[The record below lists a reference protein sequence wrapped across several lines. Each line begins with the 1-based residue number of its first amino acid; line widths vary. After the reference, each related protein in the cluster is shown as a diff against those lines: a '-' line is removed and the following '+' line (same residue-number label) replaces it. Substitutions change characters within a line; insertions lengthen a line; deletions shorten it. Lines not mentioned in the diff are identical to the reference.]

1 MIILQHWPK
10 AKIKLTVIFFIYGT
24 QYTETRISCQEMRI
38 IMISA
43 SFYDILWAM
52 HSTKHLREQER
63 VLAKEQRT
71 HLILEVGYEL
81 FLENGLVDV
90 EMNHV
95 AAAVQIS
102 RATLYRYFSSKQIL
116 AFAVLKHVASS
127 QIIPKFRSERKVFV
141 GTGHEKFAQFVA
153 QLVDAYRLFPDFFR
167 FSAMV
172 DSAYTQRVPAQEQA
186 EWYRELFAG
195 LFMEDTP
202 RVFLEE
208 GQRDGSVRQDIEP
221 HLYLATILATIPTVA
236 EHIAINPEL
245 AQQVYDVENPSV
257 LIEIAADALVRA
269 LIP

>member
-1 MIILQHWPK
+1 M
-10 AKIKLTVIFFIYGT
+10 
-24 QYTETRISCQEMRI
+24 QYTETCVSCQESYLSMTI
-38 IMISA
+38 A
-43 SFYDILWAM
+43 SSHDTIKPM
-52 HSTKHLREQER
+52 HSTKHLRDQER
-63 VLAKEQRT
+63 LLAKEQRT
-71 HLILEVGYEL
+71 HLILEMGYEL
-81 FLENGLVDV
+81 FLEKGLVDV
-90 EMNHV
+90 EMNHI

-116 AFAVLKHVASS
+116 AFAIIKHVASS
-127 QIIPKFRSERKVFV
+127 QIVPKFRSARKVFM

-172 DSAYTQRVPAQEQA
+172 DSAYAHRVPVQEQA

-195 LFMEDTP
+195 LFVEDTP
-202 RVFLEE
+202 QVFLEE

-245 AQQVYDVENPSV
+245 AQHVYDVENPSV